1 MTLYI
6 VYNKIKGNPSKK
18 FEQVLLLI
26 IINFQIKEDF
36 GMS

>member
-6 VYNKIKGNPSKK
+6 VYNKIKGNPSIK
-18 FEQVLLLI
+18 FEHILLLI